1 MCPVSRSPEMLIPY
15 RQCLK
20 GTVDR
25 GHHAATKNHTA
36 RDAQWSD
43 ESRGNI
49 TFLWDFIGYYV
60 AFLANLV
67 GGLEHG
73 PVIFPFSWECHHP
86 NWRTHIFQRGGEKP
100 PTRNNLG
107 FCVGNSL
114 IKPTKLS
121 PKNVS
126 ACGGSDQQMGRVY
139 QEEVGCKGLPTQN
152 QYNWSFLP
160 WISLE
165 PQVAVIVHCSSSYI
179 KPKPHKPATSRGEHL
194 HMKCWIQ
201 VGFACVTCRRFFPY
215 VPWSKASAYTQSLG
229 NGHQSVFR
237 WIGIRFVRNLGI
249 AWMTSK
255 YRDIWVCLEIGYIPN
270 EIAI

>member
-1 MCPVSRSPEMLIPY
+1 VPQRHCRPWASRRHQESHSPGCPVIRWI
-15 RQCLK
+15 K
-20 GTVDR
+20 GK
-25 GHHAATKNHTA
+25 HHFFVGLH
-36 RDAQWSD
+36 RILC
-43 ESRGNI
+43 R
-49 TFLWDFIGYYV
+49 FLSKS
-60 AFLANLV
+60 
-67 GGLEHG
+67 GGWFG
-73 PVIFPFSWECHHP
+73 TWPRYFSIQLGMSSSQLTNSYFSE
-86 NWRTHIFQRGGEKP
+86 GGEKP

-201 VGFACVTCRRFFPY
+201 VGFACITCRRLFPY

-229 NGHQSVFR
+229 NGHQSGFR
-237 WIGIRFVRNLGI
+237 WIGIRFVRGI
-249 AWMTSK
+249 SVLPGWPVNIETYGFVWK
-255 YRDIWVCLEIGYIPN
+255 
-270 EIAI
+270 